1 MTMMREANG
10 NNTRGNAAKTTKG
23 GKKTGKTSKKKQPHQ
38 PFKENETPGQ
48 NGKFTRG
55 MVRNIQNMRDD
66 HDKATIEWFDT
77 MEEFANEE
85 VEKEWSKEVFIDHSD
100 AFKDLPDREKI
111 RIQRIKKRSD
121 PNVAPDEPVPLRL
134 RPWNAHPKDAQ
145 KVTVQYTY
153 RNALGT
159 VGECKNE
166 IAKQLDVPIG
176 SVELINAGR
185 RLGRDDATFH
195 DLHILAGYV
204 VYFRVNS
211 RKEESERKKKE
222 KMDDPEAP
230 TSEGVACW
238 QHYKIIEKD

>member
-1 MTMMREANG
+1 MAMREEASG
-10 NNTRGNAAKTTKG
+10 SASRGELKKSA
-23 GKKTGKTSKKKQPHQ
+23 KKTREKKKKHQ

-55 MVRNIQNMRDD
+55 MVQNIQKLRDL
-66 HDKATIEWFDT
+66 HDKETIDWFEVT
-77 MEEFANEE
+77 EEFANEE
-85 VEKEWSKEVFIDHSD
+85 VEKEWSEEVFIDHSA

-111 RIQRIKKRSD
+111 RIQRIKKLSD

-134 RPWNAHPKDAQ
+134 RPWNAHPKDAEN
-145 KVTVQYTY
+145 VTVKYTY

-159 VGECKNE
+159 VGECKDE

-176 SVELINAGR
+176 SIELINAGR

-204 VYFRVNS
+204 VYFRVKS
-211 RKEESERKKKE
+211 RKEETERKHRE
-222 KMDDPEAP
+222 KLNDSETP
-230 TSEGVACW
+230 TSEGMACW
-238 QHYKIIEKD
+238 QHYKIVDKN

>member
-1 MTMMREANG
+1 
-10 NNTRGNAAKTTKG
+10 
-23 GKKTGKTSKKKQPHQ
+23 
-38 PFKENETPGQ
+38 
-48 NGKFTRG
+48 
-55 MVRNIQNMRDD
+55 
-66 HDKATIEWFDT
+66 
-77 MEEFANEE
+77 
-85 VEKEWSKEVFIDHSD
+85 
-100 AFKDLPDREKI
+100 
-111 RIQRIKKRSD
+111 
-121 PNVAPDEPVPLRL
+121 
-134 RPWNAHPKDAQ
+134 
-145 KVTVQYTY
+145 VQYTY

>member
-1 MTMMREANG
+1 MAMLDAN
-10 NNTRGNAAKTTKG
+10 RGNAREEMKKQTVAKNG
-23 GKKTGKTSKKKQPHQ
+23 AKKKSKAQKHQ

-55 MVRNIQNMRDD
+55 MVKNIQKQREE
-66 HDKATIEWFDT
+66 HDKETIEWFEVA
-77 MEEFANEE
+77 EEFENEE
-85 VEKEWSKEVFIDHSD
+85 AEKEWSEDIFIDNSD

-111 RIQRIKKRSD
+111 RVQRIKKRSD
-121 PNVAPDEPVPLRL
+121 PNIAPDEPVPLKL
-134 RPWNAHPKDAQ
+134 RPWDTHPKDAE
-145 KVTVQYTY
+145 KMTVKYTY

-185 RLGRDDATFH
+185 RLGKDDATFH

-204 VYFRVNS
+204 VYFRVIS
-211 RKEESERKKKE
+211 TKEENERKRKE
-222 KMDDPEAP
+222 KMQNPDAP

-238 QHYKIIEKD
+238 QHYKIIEKN